1 MNQIN
6 HTFRNFQNTS
16 AHLGLK
22 KFDSH
27 LSQNPLNKLKMKTH
41 SIVSLASAVCTT
53 LAFAADVDPAA
64 TQLQVF
70 PKNLARQHLGANLF
84 VFNPTNQT
92 FVPTEAAA
100 AWLDDDISTGWPVL
114 AGRQSYLI
122 ALPEP
127 EMISNF
133 SVSSRPG
140 AGTISLFAGD
150 EPAAPGAKSWSVLAQ
165 NVPFDSINEKKLTKP
180 FSRFAKYL
188 LIQTDIADPG
198 PLFSLYLYGE
208 RPAVDYNLR
217 KREGA
222 IDARAIFGQYIN
234 NKTAFN
240 LNGLYA
246 QARVAN
252 ANSPDGFLPWQKG
265 IDDNPESGLTLT
277 GSTNESGAV
286 ITYSRAQSLS
296 RIALLTDGAP
306 KGRIE
311 FFAFNEAPEAVPAE
325 SAVVPASIPSPSAA
339 PAMSQPLSLEGRTP
353 MTSIVLDGSNSR
365 SSVDFAAVQTTKLV
379 VRWTPATA
387 SDTLTIR
394 ELNSFGALSL
404 DDYEVGLK
412 PEVVA
417 GFSGGEGKEG
427 KDAKAIA
434 EGPLD
439 SKDPKVPI
447 AAGPAGS
454 PYLPGALGFPPIITG
469 ARSPRPPS
477 PVSP

>member
-1 MNQIN
+1 
-6 HTFRNFQNTS
+6 
-16 AHLGLK
+16 
-22 KFDSH
+22 
-27 LSQNPLNKLKMKTH
+27 MKTP
-41 SIVSLASAVCTT
+41 SIVSLASAVCAT
-53 LAFAADVDPAA
+53 LAFSADGDPTAA
-64 TQLQVF
+64 QLQVF

-84 VFNPTNQT
+84 VFNSTTQA

-100 AWLDDDISTGWPVL
+100 AWLDDDISTGWPVM

-127 EMISNF
+127 ELISNF

-140 AGTISLFAGD
+140 AGTVSLYAGD
-150 EPAAPGAKSWSVLAQ
+150 EPAAPGAKSWSPLVQ
-165 NVPFDSINEKKLTKP
+165 NVPFDSINEKKLPKP

-188 LIQTDIADPG
+188 LIQTEIADPG

-217 KREGA
+217 KRESP

-265 IDDNPESGLTLT
+265 IDDNPESSLTLT

-286 ITYSRAQSLS
+286 ITYSGTQSLS

-306 KGRIE
+306 NGRIE
-311 FFAFNEAPEAVPAE
+311 FFAFNEAPEAAPAE
-325 SAVVPASIPSPSAA
+325 SAVAPASIPAPSAA
-339 PAMSQPLSLEGRTP
+339 PTGSHPLSLEGRTP

-365 SSVDFAAVQTTKLV
+365 ASVDFAAVQASKLV
-379 VRWTPATA
+379 VRWTPVNPN
-387 SDTLTIR
+387 DTLTIR

-404 DDYEVGLK
+404 NDYEVGLK

-417 GFSGGEGKEG
+417 GFGGGEGKEG

-439 SKDPKVPI
+439 PKDPKVPI
-447 AAGPAGS
+447 AAGPPGS
-454 PYLPGALGFPPIITG
+454 PYLPGSLGFPPIVTG
-469 ARSPRPPS
+469 LRTPRPPT